1 MRRQRGVTLIELV
14 ISLVIIGV
22 GRASIIL
29 AFGTAGV
36 AAARPDRTVQAVA
49 IAEAYL
55 EEISLQPFV
64 DPDGVTEGS
73 RDLFD
78 DIFDYH
84 GLSESPPRDQDDVP
98 LPGLQFRHVHVAK
111 PDRSGTHRSQAG
123 NRFEHR
129 RLATAG
135 RTQQRPELPFGN
147 SEARLRDRGRF
158 AKPFGHLVQSQSAH
172 GTQCSFSEENE
183 VGT

>member
-22 GRASIIL
+22 GLASIIL

-98 LPGLQFRHVHVAK
+98 LPGLAPYQVDVSVLNTAALGPGGAQVPVAAAARI
-111 PDRSGTHRSQAG
+111 DVRVRRGTEIDITLTSHRA
-123 NRFEHR
+123 NY
-129 RLATAG
+129 
-135 RTQQRPELPFGN
+135 
-147 SEARLRDRGRF
+147 
-158 AKPFGHLVQSQSAH
+158 
-172 GTQCSFSEENE
+172 
-183 VGT
+183 

>member
-1 MRRQRGVTLIELV
+1 MNRQHGVTLIELV

-22 GRASIIL
+22 GLASIIL

-55 EEISLQPFV
+55 EEISLQPFS
-64 DPDGVTEGS
+64 DPDGVAEGS

-84 GLSESPPRDQDDVP
+84 GLSESPPRDQDDVA
-98 LPGLQFRHVHVAK
+98 LPGLAAYQVDV
-111 PDRSGTHRSQAG
+111 SVL
-123 NRFEHR
+123 N
-129 RLATAG
+129 TAALG
-135 RTQQRPELPFGN
+135 PG
-147 SEARLRDRGRF
+147 
-158 AKPFGHLVQSQSAH
+158 
-172 GTQCSFSEENE
+172 GTQ
-183 VGT
+183 VPIAAAARIDVRVRRGTEIDITLTSHRTDY